1 METPNKGTQAR
12 RRPIALVVIALLA
25 IGGLVFVVWF
35 LWPDDILTKEEM
47 IEITSSPPEKYSDLV
62 REVEMRCTHG
72 YAWMKRPMAAR
83 RLKDERSEGNQI
95 EAAERRWLKP
105 EDVYWRDEK
114 RYKNVEYIYEIM
126 TISNPGSMTPRIT
139 SRWYFLVD
147 KHDNLLGWHGS
158 DSQDRRIVPK

>member
-62 REVEMRCTHG
+62 REVEARCTHA
-72 YAWMKRPMAAR
+72 YRWRNQYIAAR
-83 RLKDERSEGNQI
+83 WLKDEQYEGNQI
-95 EAAERRWLKP
+95 EAAEKHWLKAD
-105 EDVYWRDEK
+105 EIHWRGVK
-114 RYKNVEYIYEIM
+114 RYESVEYIYEIM

-139 SRWYFLVD
+139 SKWCFLVD
-147 KHDNLLGWHGS
+147 KHDNLLGWQGW
-158 DSQDRRIVPK
+158 DSQERQIVPK